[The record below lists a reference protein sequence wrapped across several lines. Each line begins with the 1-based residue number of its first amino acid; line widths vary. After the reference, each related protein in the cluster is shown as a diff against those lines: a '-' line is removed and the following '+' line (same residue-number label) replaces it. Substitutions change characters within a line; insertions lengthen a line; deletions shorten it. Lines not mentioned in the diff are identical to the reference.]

1 MHGKMRLLFSFGLVI
16 TMTCAAQKPD
26 KKNDMDTSFLE
37 DYDLIF
43 NELDALLDSLTAP
56 RDFTLFN
63 IGVGNSFLNYQSK
76 SSYILET
83 TRKIS
88 YTPSLAFYS
97 RTGLGINGTAVI
109 VHDGEKINPYQFY
122 LTGSYDY
129 LKNPRFIT
137 GIAFSRFFTKDSLS
151 FYTSPLKHEAYAY
164 FTYKKFWLK
173 PSVARSYGW
182 GSRNDFQERE
192 EYITSLRLELNGF
205 TRINTTESVHDFNLI
220 TSVRHDFYW
229 MDVLGGN
236 DYVRF
241 TPQLVFTSGTQ
252 KFGFNQ
258 TSSTYATVPRTGANV
273 LYSSD
278 RVYLDDQMY
287 FQPLSVSAYLKT
299 EYAKG
304 KFFIQPQLV
313 FDYYIPATEK
323 NFTTAFVMNAGVI
336 F

>member
-1 MHGKMRLLFSFGLVI
+1 
-16 TMTCAAQKPD
+16 
-26 KKNDMDTSFLE
+26 
-37 DYDLIF
+37 
-43 NELDALLDSLTAP
+43 
-56 RDFTLFN
+56 
-63 IGVGNSFLNYQSK
+63 
-76 SSYILET
+76 
-83 TRKIS
+83 
-88 YTPSLAFYS
+88 
-97 RTGLGINGTAVI
+97 
-109 VHDGEKINPYQFY
+109 
-122 LTGSYDY
+122 
-129 LKNPRFIT
+129 
-137 GIAFSRFFTKDSLS
+137 
-151 FYTSPLKHEAYAY
+151 
-164 FTYKKFWLK
+164 
-173 PSVARSYGW
+173 
-182 GSRNDFQERE
+182 
-192 EYITSLRLELNGF
+192 
-205 TRINTTESVHDFNLI
+205 
-220 TSVRHDFYW
+220 

-323 NFTTAFVMNAGVI
+323 NL
-336 F
+336 